1 MCEVICIAVVYVFL
15 IICRLK
21 GYVSPSSEDVFSDLE
36 VLLKAERV
44 KGRSARYRFYRPYN
58 AKYYECMDMSY
69 TSFCISI
76 SIGIPCMLILYSL
89 LVSYT

>member
-21 GYVSPSSEDVFSDLE
+21 RHVSPSSEDVFGDLE

-44 KGRSARYRFYRPYN
+44 KGSCARYRCYRPCN
-58 AKYYECMDMSY
+58 AKYGCMDTSY

-76 SIGIPCMLILYSL
+76 SIVIPCMLILYSL